1 MNCKLHTILV
11 QLVSTFL
18 LIVMQGSILTISK
31 QGVEPLAY
39 VLQIWAYYA
48 VYFLDLL
55 VYIKETRQPAICPMA
70 IFQLILRII
79 GFL

>member
-1 MNCKLHTILV
+1 M
-11 QLVSTFL
+11 
-18 LIVMQGSILTISK
+18 TISK